1 MAITPAEAYKS
12 SFDNGIAYI
21 ERLIQ
26 EHANRGLV
34 TMKLERVS
42 RMCPEVIAH
51 FKKLG
56 YKFHDNG
63 LEDTMSWADAG
74 FNQ

>member
-1 MAITPAEAYKS
+1 
-12 SFDNGIAYI
+12 
-21 ERLIQ
+21 
-26 EHANRGLV
+26 
-34 TMKLERVS
+34 MKLERVS

>member
-1 MAITPAEAYKS
+1 MAMTPAEAYKS

-34 TMKLERVS
+34 TMKLEHASQV
-42 RMCPEVIAH
+42 CPEVLEH

-56 YKFHDNG
+56 YTFYNNG
-63 LEDTMSWADAG
+63 LSYSLSWADAG